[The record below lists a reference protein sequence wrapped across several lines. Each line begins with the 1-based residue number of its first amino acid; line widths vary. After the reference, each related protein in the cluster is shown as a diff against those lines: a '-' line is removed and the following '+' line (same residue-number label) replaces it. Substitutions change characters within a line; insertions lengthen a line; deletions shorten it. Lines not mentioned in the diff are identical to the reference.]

1 MKAALFALALM
12 ADAQASAPERAAEP
26 VVVEELVVN
35 ARTPGPAW
43 WSVSKGDAKVW
54 VLGLA
59 NGGFRD
65 EDRWDTKVFERRL
78 GKGGRLIHAETGA
91 VARLTTDE
99 ITTSQ
104 RWVSRLE
111 PEDLQRFVRA
121 MRITGVDPAVMLSL
135 KPTTAGF
142 QMAWVAF
149 PPRLSPKLRLLTR
162 AKVLDA
168 RVEPV
173 GEDLSWPLRVS
184 LRDASVDDF
193 TCLNSSTR
201 LVTQSEA
208 ARANAEAWMRGDV
221 RHLVLGKAAYDPCQ
235 GSLPKFNEAKL
246 RQDDALAAA
255 IAQTLDA
262 GKNAVALVDLAPL
275 LRQQGVLDQL
285 RSRGYVVR
293 TPAQSDEP

>member
-1 MKAALFALALM
+1 VKSLLIALALVT
-12 ADAQASAPERAAEP
+12 AAQAPAQERGAGSAM
-26 VVVEELVVN
+26 VEELVVN

-59 NGGFRD
+59 NGAFRE

-78 GKGGRLIHAETGA
+78 GKGGRLIHADTSP

-99 ITTSQ
+99 VTTSQ
-104 RWVSRLE
+104 RWVSRLK
-111 PEDLQRFVRA
+111 PDDLERFVRA
-121 MRITGVDPAVMLSL
+121 MDVTHVDPALMLSL
-135 KPTTAGF
+135 KPNTVGF
-142 QMAWVAF
+142 EMAWAAF
-149 PPRLSPKLRLLTR
+149 PPKLSPKLRLLMR

-168 RVEPV
+168 RLKPV
-173 GEDLSWPLRVS
+173 GEDLAWPLRVS
-184 LRDASVDDF
+184 LRDAPIEDF

-201 LVTQSEA
+201 LITQPEA
-208 ARANAEAWMRGDV
+208 ARAYAEAWMRGDV
-221 RHLVLGKAAYDPCQ
+221 RHLVLGKMAYDPCQ
-235 GSLPKFNEAKL
+235 SSLPKFNEAKL

-255 IAQTLDA
+255 IAETLDA
-262 GKNAVALVDLAPL
+262 GQNAVALVDLVPL

-293 TPAQSDEP
+293 NPAQLDED